1 MNKMKRFLAAS
12 FAMVMIVGSTI
23 VVSAEESAYRLPMC
37 PNCQKGGM
45 LELKTYYGKW
55 EPTGKSRTCVHYPS
69 GKDHEFKRKKFTDQ
83 QCNYCKVTATI
94 EKLEFKWECN
104 GHY

>member
-1 MNKMKRFLAAS
+1 M
-12 FAMVMIVGSTI
+12 

-45 LELKTYYGKW
+45 LTTKTYYGKW
-55 EPTGKSRTCVHYPS
+55 EPTGK
-69 GKDHEFKRKKFTDQ
+69 
-83 QCNYCKVTATI
+83 
-94 EKLEFKWECN
+94 LEFKWECN